1 MINQLP
7 LVSIIVN
14 CFNGEEF
21 LDQSIESVLSQ
32 NYQNWE
38 LIFWD
43 NQSTDKSAEIVNSI
57 NDERIKYFYAPK
69 HTILY
74 EARNY
79 AVEKSAG
86 DFLAF
91 LDVDDWW
98 EPNKLDEQIKLFS
111 NSKIGIVCS
120 NYYTYNNGSKKER
133 IKYNFQLPSGN
144 ITNSLLKLN
153 TVGLLTLII
162 RKSCLQQKN
171 LKFNPNYHIIGDFDL
186 IIKISIDW
194 EIGSVQYPL
203 AHYRLHENSES
214 SKNKDL
220 IISEFESWILE
231 NENNLKRNKNWEYM
245 KSYVA
250 YFKAINDQKMGKI
263 KSSIL
268 EIFQPPINKYKLRL
282 LVALLIPKKFLNHI
296 LNLI

>member
-1 MINQLP
+1 MINQSP

-14 CFNGEEF
+14 CYNGEQF
-21 LDQSIESVLSQ
+21 LDQAIESIISQ

-43 NQSTDKSAEIVNSI
+43 NQSTDKSAEIVKSK
-57 NDERIKYFYAPK
+57 NDERIKYFYAPN

-79 AVEKSAG
+79 AVEKSIG

-98 EPNKLDEQIKLFS
+98 EPNKLKQQIKLFS
-111 NSKIGIVCS
+111 NPNVGIVCS
-120 NYYTYNNGSKKER
+120 NYFIYNNKTQINV
-133 IKYNFQLPSGN
+133 IKYNFLLPSGK

-162 RKSCLQQKN
+162 RRSCFDDN
-171 LKFNPNYHIIGDFDL
+171 LKFNPNYHIIGDFDF
-186 IIKISIDW
+186 IIKASINW
-194 EIGSVQYPL
+194 EIESIQDPL
-203 AHYRLHENSES
+203 AHYRIHENNETT
-214 SKNKDL
+214 KNRNRMILEFEKW
-220 IISEFESWILE
+220 ISENQNNKSI
-231 NENNLKRNKNWEYM
+231 NEHKNLNYM

-250 YFKAINDQKMGKI
+250 YYKAMNDQKNGIVSTSFK
-263 KSSIL
+263 
-268 EIFQPPINKYKLRL
+268 EIFRMPLNKFKLRL
-282 LVALLIPKKFLNHI
+282 LFALLIPKKALNI
-296 LNLI
+296 IFN